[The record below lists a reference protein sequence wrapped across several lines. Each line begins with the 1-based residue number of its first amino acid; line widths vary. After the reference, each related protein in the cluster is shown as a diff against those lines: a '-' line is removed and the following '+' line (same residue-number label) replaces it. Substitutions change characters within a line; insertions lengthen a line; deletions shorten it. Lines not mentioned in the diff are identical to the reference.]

1 MGICGRN
8 SKKDKKKSEKDDK
21 ENKENKENKDDISDE
36 IDDIDL
42 KSNDDLYYEWM
53 NGGGITESKT
63 VNTYGDNDNPPYDL
77 VVDIKSIY
85 ELNKGWKIYH
95 YGNKDNISRTNNYD
109 PKEKYIISV
118 IGNANRGKTF
128 LLRLLSAFEALNE
141 VSKNSITT
149 LGLSMKFPKNKEFIL
164 LDTVG
169 FNAPLLIDEYNE
181 KKDIRDLSGDNFN
194 KIIHTITRGQII
206 TNYLLQNFI
215 INEADIVICLI
226 AQLNFSEQ
234 IFLNQIRAQ
243 CEGKKSLYVVHNL
256 IHLKDREEID
266 KYLKE
271 TLLKSYTFDL
281 EKIKIPKFG
290 NDYSFGYYFREKSL
304 SNKNN
309 NKDVLHFI
317 LGNENKEEL
326 KYYNKTTIEYL
337 KDIIQTNS
345 SLEHK
350 QILNSLKDYIQETSG
365 EIFKNPLNSIKL
377 SETEIKCEVKKLQTK
392 DIAINELEK
401 VTFIEE
407 KFKPQ
412 YRYYVMA
419 NDLFIEIL
427 VCSQTKIIEC
437 NFEYVKDSVN
447 FIIKA
452 EKLKVPSKEKKKI
465 FLERGKYGEFE
476 IKIQLD
482 LNEYNIK
489 SIIEEREE
497 SIQKGIIR
505 IKYPIEPFNKNI
517 YNKKET
523 TTTDGKVTI

>member
-1 MGICGRN
+1 MGKCWCFSN
-8 SKKDKKKSEKDDK
+8 KDK
-21 ENKENKENKDDISDE
+21 NKMEMKNKENKDEDINFG
-36 IDDIDL
+36 IDNIDF
-42 KSNDDLYYEWM
+42 KSNDDLYYEWI
-53 NGGGITESKT
+53 NERGITESKNI
-63 VNTYGDNDNPPYDL
+63 NTYENDDNPPYDL

-95 YGNKDNISRTNNYD
+95 YGKKANISRTKNYD

-128 LLRLLSAFEALNE
+128 LLRLLSAFEQLKE

-149 LGLSMKFPKNKEFIL
+149 LGLSMKFPKEKEFIL

-169 FNAPLLIDEYNE
+169 FNAPLLIDENNE
-181 KKDIRDLSGDNFN
+181 KKDIRDLSGDKFN

-234 IFLNQIRAQ
+234 IFLNQIRTQ

-256 IHLKDREEID
+256 MHLKVKDEIE
-266 KYLKE
+266 KYLEE

-281 EKIKIPKFG
+281 EKIKIPKFEE
-290 NDYSFGYYFREKSL
+290 DDSFSYYFREKSQ
-304 SNKNN
+304 SNNQN
-309 NKDVLHFI
+309 INKDVLHFI
-317 LGNENKEEL
+317 LGNEEKPEL

-337 KDIIQTNS
+337 KDIIQTNFS
-345 SLEHK
+345 SEHK
-350 QILNSLKDYIQETSG
+350 KILNSLKDYIQETSG
-365 EIFKNPLNSIKL
+365 EIFKNPLNSIHL
-377 SETEIKCEVKKLQTK
+377 SDKEIKCEVEKLQTK

-419 NDLFIEIL
+419 NDLYIEIL
-427 VCSQTKIIEC
+427 VCSKTELIEC
-437 NFEYVKDSVN
+437 NFEYINDSVN

-452 EKLKVPSKEKKKI
+452 IKLKDTPKEKTKV
-465 FLERGKYGEFE
+465 FLERRKYGEFE
-476 IKIQLD
+476 IKFSMD

-489 SIIEEREE
+489 SIIEEREQ
-497 SIQKGIIR
+497 SIKKGIIR
-505 IKYPIEPFNKNI
+505 IKYPIEPFNKNG
-517 YNKKET
+517 YNKKEIRV
-523 TTTDGKVTI
+523 TDEKEII

>member
-1 MGICGRN
+1 MGIDCCN
-8 SKKDKKKSEKDDK
+8 ICCCDKLREDF
-21 ENKENKENKDDISDE
+21 
-36 IDDIDL
+36 
-42 KSNDDLYYEWM
+42 KSNEDLYYEWM
-53 NGGGITESKT
+53 RMNGGENRQNENI
-63 VNTYGDNDNPPYDL
+63 NTYGDNDNPPYDL

-85 ELNKGWKIYH
+85 ELTKGWKIYY

-181 KKDIRDLSGDNFN
+181 KKDIRDSPGDNFN

-256 IHLKDREEID
+256 IHLKDKKEIE
-266 KYLKE
+266 KYLEE

-281 EKIKIPKFG
+281 EQIKIPKFG
-290 NDYSFGYYFREKSL
+290 NDNSFSYYFREKSL
-304 SNKNN
+304 SNNKNN

-317 LGNENKEEL
+317 LGNENKPEL
-326 KYYNKTTIEYL
+326 KYYNTTTIEYL
-337 KDIIQTNS
+337 KDIIQTNCS
-345 SLEHK
+345 SEHK
-350 QILNSLKDYIQETSG
+350 QILNSLKDYIKETSG

-377 SETEIKCEVKKLQTK
+377 SETEIKCDVKKLQTK
-392 DIAINELEK
+392 DISINELEK

-412 YRYYVMA
+412 YRYYVKTKY
-419 NDLFIEIL
+419 LYIEIL
-427 VCSQTKIIEC
+427 VCSKTELIDC
-437 NFEYVKDSVN
+437 NFEYVKDSYSVN

-452 EKLKVPSKEKKKI
+452 KKVKDSSKEKTKV
-465 FLERGKYGEFE
+465 FLERRKYGEFE
-476 IKIQLD
+476 IKFSMD

-489 SIIEEREE
+489 SIIIEAREE
-497 SIQKGIIR
+497 SIEKGIIR
-505 IKYPIEPFNKNI
+505 IKYPIEPLNKNAC
-517 YNKKET
+517 NQKET
-523 TTTDGKVTI
+523 ILTLKN